1 MLNKS
6 SLTYIIAELSANHG
20 GQLEIALDTV
30 RAAKRLELMPLSYKL
45 IPLIPLL

>member
-20 GQLEIALDTV
+20 GQLDIALDTV
-30 RAAKRLELMPLSYKL
+30 RAAKRAGQM
-45 IPLIPLL
+45 LLNYRHIQLTQSR